1 MQIYQQGKVVA
12 VSSSK
17 KGGIPKN
24 PKDYIEIFNLGV
36 RDDYHSGEINFHAN
50 KNNPNRQISV
60 VANEVIED
68 INSQIGEKIFPGSLG
83 ENILVE
89 GLGDLSHIASG
100 DILKIGKSVT
110 LRVTDQNE
118 PCVTLNSIDNR
129 ILKLIVGRRGL
140 VASVESTGYIYPNDK
155 VKLIPKKEN
164 V

>member
-1 MQIYQQGKVVA
+1 MLIIFFKNFHLGIPMLLPTNIEYFNYDKLIKEDIFKV
-12 VSSSK
+12 SK
-17 KGGIPKN
+17 K
-24 PKDYIEIFNLGV
+24 
-36 RDDYHSGEINFHAN
+36 
-50 KNNPNRQISV
+50 
-60 VANEVIED
+60 
-68 INSQIGEKIFPGSLG
+68 QIGEKIFPGSLG

-129 ILKLIVGRRGL
+129 ILKLIVGRKGL